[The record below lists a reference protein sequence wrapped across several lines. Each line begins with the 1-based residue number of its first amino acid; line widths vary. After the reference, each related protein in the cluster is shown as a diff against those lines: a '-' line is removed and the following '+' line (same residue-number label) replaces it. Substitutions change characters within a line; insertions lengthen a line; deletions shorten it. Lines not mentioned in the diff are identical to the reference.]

1 MARQDEATQDK
12 GCFMQ
17 TERAIPELSIDTQ
30 TIENMLAE
38 AQIGDIVTYEA
49 MSAAIGRDTQ
59 REARGNVT
67 TARHRLHQ
75 SRQMVFGAVTNVGLK
90 RLDDTGKIAAAQ
102 GHTRRGRSQ
111 YRRAIRTV
119 SAVDNFDAL
128 PNDQKLR
135 HSLIAA
141 QSGVILSLTAPS
153 RTRRLEAAIG
163 ENVQKAFKPKECLA
177 LMKGTI

>member
-1 MARQDEATQDK
+1 MSK
-12 GCFMQ
+12 
-17 TERAIPELSIDTQ
+17 ERSIPELSIDTQ
-30 TIENMLAE
+30 TIEKMLAE
-38 AQIGDIVTYEA
+38 AAVGDIVTYEA
-49 MSAAIGRDTQ
+49 MTKAIGRDTQ
-59 REARGNVT
+59 HESRGNVA

-90 RLDDTGKIAAAQ
+90 RLDDAGKIAAAQ

-128 PNDQKLR
+128 PNEQKLR
-135 HSLIAA
+135 HSLVAA
-141 QSGVILSLTAPS
+141 QAGVILNLTTPA
-153 RTRRLEAAIG
+153 RTRKLEAAIG
-163 ENVQKAFKPKECLA
+163 ENVQKAFKPKECFA